1 MRERERVWRERERE
15 RERMNDSFW
24 SQMDAV
30 VAETLNDHKFM
41 DKIEPPRT
49 VKKIMNVVK
58 RTYVRFTTKVSKSKQ
73 RTFFCFHIR
82 YLMMRR
88 I

>member
-1 MRERERVWRERERE
+1 MERERERE

-58 RTYVRFTTKVSKSKQ
+58 RHVRYEIVVLEE
-73 RTFFCFHIR
+73 FFIP
-82 YLMMRR
+82 
-88 I
+88 ITSSGTG